1 MYTNVILLGI
11 QTSTFLIRGLNMKR
25 INLSDGEWNIMNV
38 LWEGAPMT
46 IMQLTAALKESTGWS
61 KHTIITMLGR
71 MESKGAVRYENGVRA
86 KQYYPAVERAET
98 VLGETESFL
107 GKVYSGSL
115 GLMVNTMVERNSLSK
130 KEIDELYAILK
141 RAEEEGK

>member
-1 MYTNVILLGI
+1 
-11 QTSTFLIRGLNMKR
+11 MKR

-38 LWEGAPMT
+38 LWEEAPRT
-46 IMQLTAALKESTGWS
+46 ITQLTAALKESTGWS

-71 MESKGAVRYENGVRA
+71 MESKGAVRYEKGVRA
-86 KQYYPAVERAET
+86 KQYYPAAERAET

-107 GKVYSGSL
+107 DKVYSGSL
-115 GLMVNTMVERNSLSK
+115 GLMVNTMVEKKSLSK

-141 RAEEEGK
+141 RAEEEEK

>member
-1 MYTNVILLGI
+1 MN
-11 QTSTFLIRGLNMKR
+11 R

-61 KHTIITMLGR
+61 KHTVITMLGR
-71 MESKGAVRYENGVRA
+71 MESKGAIKYENGVRA
-86 KQYYPAVERAET
+86 KQYYPAVERTET

-141 RAEEEGK
+141 RAEEEAK